1 MLPGKSSRKID
12 FKKKKSVCNDGVSLF
27 QSLQYNLDK
36 LNDAGVY
43 EFSSASDN
51 SDSDSDSDND
61 TRGSSSSSSDSC
73 EIYPFASALKMDIDE
88 VEIDADSS
96 PASASGEEVKINICI
111 YQINMTCEIP
121 FIEYLLE
128 NKYNEDLKKQQFEF
142 PSIDYIP
149 SKRTV
154 LNQAKQ
160 YVNSILDKEDVV
172 KYRGYLKKRNH
183 YYLFFHKY
191 FRKLN
196 FPTKMSMVDTLWWTV
211 VSEIVNFKKVLYLD
225 VDKSVT
231 SFFIKYPGIMRLYD
245 CKMRVLETPV
255 ICYYGDQYQKITYL
269 AFFGLLKA
277 PLKSSF
283 GPFYVGTNFLSSM
296 KYACYTHDNKPFELY
311 DGTALTRGN
320 HGKYV
325 EGGVLRS
332 VLFVGKMNVFLKS
345 GTPDNSQISQE
356 VAKNDEAVRKLLA
369 LRDSNGIW
377 TENYDTAYKGLYF
390 VSIDKDEKH
399 DDDDDD
405 DDDVKKGGGKKRVV
419 VNTVEWFFKDYNHS
433 SILSYHMIDT
443 ETIPDKYNVDY
454 SEYYVK

>member
-12 FKKKKSVCNDGVSLF
+12 FKDKKVVCKDGVSLF

-36 LNDAGVY
+36 LNDAEAY
-43 EFSSASDN
+43 DFSSASDSY
-51 SDSDSDSDND
+51 SDSSSRENSRKSRDN
-61 TRGSSSSSSDSC
+61 C
-73 EIYPFASALKMDIDE
+73 EIYPFASALKMDIN
-88 VEIDADSS
+88 EIDAD
-96 PASASGEEVKINICI
+96 ADADAYHEEVKINICI
-111 YQINMTCEIP
+111 YQINMSCKIP

-160 YVNSILDKEDVV
+160 YVNNILNKEDVV

-196 FPTKMSMVDTLWWTV
+196 FPTKLSMADTLWWTV
-211 VSEIVNFKKVLYLD
+211 VSEIVNFKKVLYVD
-225 VDKSVT
+225 VDKRVT
-231 SFFIKYPGIMRLYD
+231 SFFIKYPGIMQLYD
-245 CKMRVLETPV
+245 CKMRLLETPV
-255 ICYYGDQYQKITYL
+255 ICYYGDQYQKVTYL

-296 KYACYTHDNKPFELY
+296 KYACYTHDSKPFELY
-311 DGTALTRGN
+311 DGTALTNGKY
-320 HGKYV
+320 GKYV

-345 GTPDNSQISQE
+345 GIPDNSQISQE
-356 VAKNDEAVRKLLA
+356 VAKTDEAVRKLLS
-369 LRDSNGIW
+369 LRDSNGNW
-377 TENYDTAYKGLYF
+377 TVNYDTAYSGLYF
-390 VSIDKDEKH
+390 INLGGID
-399 DDDDDD
+399 
-405 DDDVKKGGGKKRVV
+405 GGGGGGDNIA
-419 VNTVEWFFKDYNHS
+419 VNTVEWSFKDYNHS
-433 SILSYHMIDT
+433 SILSYHMVET
-443 ETIPDKYNVDY
+443 ETIPDKYDVDFVDY
-454 SEYYVK
+454 HIK

>member
-1 MLPGKSSRKID
+1 M
-12 FKKKKSVCNDGVSLF
+12 
-27 QSLQYNLDK
+27 
-36 LNDAGVY
+36 
-43 EFSSASDN
+43 
-51 SDSDSDSDND
+51 
-61 TRGSSSSSSDSC
+61 SC
-73 EIYPFASALKMDIDE
+73 K
-88 VEIDADSS
+88 
-96 PASASGEEVKINICI
+96 
-111 YQINMTCEIP
+111 IP

-160 YVNSILDKEDVV
+160 YVNNILNKEDVV

-196 FPTKMSMVDTLWWTV
+196 FPTKLSMADTLWWTV
-211 VSEIVNFKKVLYLD
+211 VSEIVNFKKVLYVD
-225 VDKSVT
+225 VDKRVT
-231 SFFIKYPGIMRLYD
+231 SFFIKYPGIMQLYD
-245 CKMRVLETPV
+245 CKMRLLETPV
-255 ICYYGDQYQKITYL
+255 ICYYGDQYQKVTYL

-296 KYACYTHDNKPFELY
+296 KYACYTHDSKPFELY
-311 DGTALTRGN
+311 DGTALTNGKY
-320 HGKYV
+320 GKYV

-345 GTPDNSQISQE
+345 GIPDNSQISQE
-356 VAKNDEAVRKLLA
+356 VAKTDEAVRKLLS
-369 LRDSNGIW
+369 LRDSNGNW
-377 TENYDTAYKGLYF
+377 TVNYDTAYSGLYF
-390 VSIDKDEKH
+390 INLGGSD
-399 DDDDDD
+399 
-405 DDDVKKGGGKKRVV
+405 GGGGGGGGGDNIA

-433 SILSYHMIDT
+433 SILSYHMVET
-443 ETIPDKYNVDY
+443 ETIPDKYDVDFVDY
-454 SEYYVK
+454 HIK

>member
-12 FKKKKSVCNDGVSLF
+12 FKDKKVICKDGVSLF

-36 LNDAGVY
+36 LNDAEAY
-43 EFSSASDN
+43 DFSSASDSDSY
-51 SDSDSDSDND
+51 SDSDSDSSSRENSRKSRDN
-61 TRGSSSSSSDSC
+61 C
-73 EIYPFASALKMDIDE
+73 EIYPFASALKMDIN
-88 VEIDADSS
+88 EIDAD
-96 PASASGEEVKINICI
+96 ADADAYHEEVKINICI
-111 YQINMTCEIP
+111 YQINMSCKIP

-160 YVNSILDKEDVV
+160 YVNNILNKEDVV

-196 FPTKMSMVDTLWWTV
+196 FPTKLSMADTLWWTV
-211 VSEIVNFKKVLYLD
+211 VSEIVNFKKVLYVD
-225 VDKSVT
+225 VDKRVT
-231 SFFIKYPGIMRLYD
+231 SFFIKYPGIMQLYD
-245 CKMRVLETPV
+245 CKMRLLETPV
-255 ICYYGDQYQKITYL
+255 ICYYGDQYQKVTYL

-296 KYACYTHDNKPFELY
+296 KYACYTHDSKPFELY
-311 DGTALTRGN
+311 DGTALTNGKY
-320 HGKYV
+320 GKYV

-345 GTPDNSQISQE
+345 GIPDNSQISQE
-356 VAKNDEAVRKLLA
+356 VAKTDEAVRKLLS
-369 LRDSNGIW
+369 LRDSNGNW
-377 TENYDTAYKGLYF
+377 TVNYDTAYSGLYF
-390 VSIDKDEKH
+390 INL
-399 DDDDDD
+399 
-405 DDDVKKGGGKKRVV
+405 GGGGGGDNIA

-433 SILSYHMIDT
+433 SILSYHMVET
-443 ETIPDKYNVDY
+443 ETIPDKYDVDFVDY
-454 SEYYVK
+454 HIK